1 MRYDDRDNTKK
12 LWGFISI
19 VILSKRYEG
28 FSAFLKKPVLKDSKS
43 IHDNKD
49 SDNRNNNDNN
59 NTGNYSSNK

>member
-1 MRYDDRDNTKK
+1 MTGITRKSCGALFP
-12 LWGFISI
+12 LWSFQ
-19 VILSKRYEG
+19 KDMNG

-59 NTGNYSSNK
+59 NTGNDSSNK